1 MKSNKT
7 KCLLLII
14 LLCSLLA
21 LLSSCRKNT
30 DGNESSSIAQS
41 LISSE
46 RSSLQPVVV
55 VPSPSSSRKAQE
67 ESEAAAQAEVKA
79 ESAETAGS
87 VNAAATE
94 NAGTESSVPL
104 VIDSS
109 LSQSA
114 SAGSESSTPRV
125 PAAPVFKSVTN
136 EIVEVEDVIEP
147 VFEDIFSYRGIES
160 TLTAYT
166 DNAIITI
173 PAGTTGED
181 IAAAASLLLETY
193 PYLSVVTY
201 SVSDGVVTLSY
212 PEQKEEDIVWFAKV
226 LESDAKWYIDRIF
239 ESLSAPQAEVAKTE
253 EENGHTFTVTEESP
267 VTEEKTAE
275 TIVEE
280 TPVTKKGSFIKAYSV
295 SVSDTVYMSIQPS
308 KAFNM
313 LSADVLLSFTDKFSA
328 GVKVG
333 YDFGRYLSLEAE
345 VKYNFTDNVYLIGGV
360 GYRFGFAESK
370 KNSSVLISLGVGY
383 ELNVSD
389 NIDFFIEGGLMY
401 LPTGYGKFNP
411 AVTFGMRYTF

>member
-7 KCLLLII
+7 KGLLLII

-67 ESEAAAQAEVKA
+67 ESEAAAETEVKA
-79 ESAETAGS
+79 GTAESAGS
-87 VNAAATE
+87 VNAAVTE
-94 NAGTESSVPL
+94 NAGTESSVAL
-104 VIDSS
+104 VSDSS

-114 SAGSESSTPRV
+114 SAGSQSSTPRV

-136 EIVEVEDVIEP
+136 EIVEVEDDVEP

-160 TLTAYT
+160 ALTAYI
-166 DNAIITI
+166 DNATITI

-201 SVSDGVVTLSY
+201 SVSDGVVTLEY
-212 PEQKEEDIVWFAKV
+212 PEQKEEDIVWFAKT
-226 LESDAKWYIDRIF
+226 LENDAKTYIDDIF
-239 ESLSAPQAEVAKTE
+239 ASLSASEVEAGETE
-253 EENGHTFTVTEESP
+253 EENGHTFTITEESP
-267 VTEEKTAE
+267 VPEEVVAE
-275 TIVEE
+275 TVVEKA
-280 TPVTKKGSFIKAYSV
+280 PVTKKGSFIKAYSV

-328 GVKVG
+328 GLKVG

-360 GYRFGFAESK
+360 GYRFGFAEAK
-370 KNSSVLISLGVGY
+370 KNSSVLVSLGVGY
-383 ELNVSD
+383 ELNVND
-389 NIDFFIEGGLMY
+389 NLDFIIEGGLMY
-401 LPTGYGKFNP
+401 LPTGYGQFNP

>member
-7 KCLLLII
+7 KGLLLII
-14 LLCSLLA
+14 LLCSLLS

-30 DGNESSSIAQS
+30 DGNESSSIAES

-67 ESEAAAQAEVKA
+67 ESEAEVAEA
-79 ESAETAGS
+79 EKTETSEKTGS
-87 VNAAATE
+87 ETETATE
-94 NAGTESSVPL
+94 NAGTESSVSL

-114 SAGSESSTPRV
+114 SVSTESGSPRV
-125 PAAPVFKSVTN
+125 PLAPVFKSVTS
-136 EIVEVEDVIEP
+136 EIVEVEDVVEP
-147 VFEDIFSYRGIES
+147 VFEDLFSYRGIES

-166 DNAIITI
+166 DNATITI

-193 PYLSVVTY
+193 PYLSVVSY
-201 SVSDGVVTLSY
+201 SVSDGVVILEY
-212 PEQKEEDIVWFAKV
+212 PEQKEEDVISFAKV
-226 LESDAKWYIDRIF
+226 LESDAKTYIDSIF
-239 ESLSAPQAEVAKTE
+239 ASLSAPEVEVGETE
-253 EENGHTFTVTEESP
+253 EENGHTFTITEESP
-267 VTEEKTAE
+267 VPEEVVAE
-275 TIVEE
+275 TVVEKA
-280 TPVTKKGSFIKAYSV
+280 PVTKKGSFIKAYSV

-328 GVKVG
+328 GLKVG

-360 GYRFGFAESK
+360 GYRFGFAEVK
-370 KNSSVLISLGVGY
+370 KNSSVLVSLGVGY
-383 ELNVSD
+383 ELNVND
-389 NIDFFIEGGLMY
+389 NLDFIIEGGLMY
-401 LPTGYGKFNP
+401 LPTGYGQFNP

>member
-7 KCLLLII
+7 KGLLLII

-67 ESEAAAQAEVKA
+67 ESEAAAQTEEKA
-79 ESAETAGS
+79 ESAESAGS
-87 VNAAATE
+87 VTTAATE
-94 NAGTESSVPL
+94 NAGTESSVAL

-109 LSQSA
+109 LSEAA
-114 SAGSESSTPRV
+114 SAGSQSSTPRV

-136 EIVEVEDVIEP
+136 EIVEVEDLIEP
-147 VFEDIFSYRGIES
+147 VFEDVFSYRGIES
-160 TLTAYT
+160 TLRAYT
-166 DNAIITI
+166 DNATITI

-181 IAAAASLLLETY
+181 IATVASLLLETY

-201 SVSDGVVTLSY
+201 SVSDGVVKLEY
-212 PEQKEEDIVWFAKV
+212 PEQKEEDVVYFASV
-226 LESDAKWYIDRIF
+226 LESDAKTYIDDIF
-239 ESLSAPQAEVAKTE
+239 KSLSAPEVEAGETE
-253 EENGHTFTVTEESP
+253 EDNGHTFTITEESP
-267 VTEEKTAE
+267 VPEETSAE
-275 TIVEE
+275 TAVEE
-280 TPVTKKGSFIKAYSV
+280 APVTKKGSFIKAYSV

-308 KAFNM
+308 KVFNM
-313 LSADVLLSFTDKFSA
+313 LSADVLLSFTDNFSA
-328 GVKVG
+328 GLKVG

-360 GYRFGFAESK
+360 GYRFGFAEAK
-370 KNSSVLISLGVGY
+370 KHSSVLISLGAGY

-389 NIDFFIEGGLMY
+389 NLDFFIEGGLMY

>member
-7 KCLLLII
+7 KGLLLII

-67 ESEAAAQAEVKA
+67 ESEAAAQTEVKA
-79 ESAETAGS
+79 GTAESAGS

-109 LSQSA
+109 RSQSA
-114 SAGSESSTPRV
+114 SAGSQSSTPRV
-125 PAAPVFKSVTN
+125 PASPVFKSVTN
-136 EIVEVEDVIEP
+136 EIVEVEDDVEP

-160 TLTAYT
+160 ALTAYI
-166 DNAIITI
+166 DNATITI
-173 PAGTTGED
+173 PTGTTGED

-201 SVSDGVVTLSY
+201 SVSDGVVTLEY
-212 PEQKEEDIVWFAKV
+212 PEQKEEDIVWFAKT
-226 LESDAKWYIDRIF
+226 LESDAKTYIDSIF
-239 ESLSAPQAEVAKTE
+239 ASLSAPEVEAETE
-253 EENGHTFTVTEESP
+253 EENGHTFTITEESP
-267 VTEEKTAE
+267 VPEEVVAE
-275 TIVEE
+275 TVVEKA
-280 TPVTKKGSFIKAYSV
+280 PVTKKGSFIKAYSV

-308 KAFNM
+308 NAFNM

-333 YDFGRYLSLEAE
+333 YDFGKYLSLEAD

-360 GYRFGFAESK
+360 GYRFGFAEVK
-370 KNSSVLISLGVGY
+370 KHSSVLISLGVGY
-383 ELNVSD
+383 ELNVND
-389 NIDFFIEGGLMY
+389 NLDFFVEGGLMY